1 MAVSEATVRDI
12 ETQINRGAPALVAF
26 GSKSPASE
34 AIVAGLV
41 ARYGRDAVT
50 EAIQIIKARS

>member
-1 MAVSEATVRDI
+1 MPVSEATVRDI
-12 ETQINRGAPALVAF
+12 EAQINRAAPALVAL
-26 GSKSPASE
+26 GSNSPIGE

-41 ARYGRDAVT
+41 ARYGRAAVT